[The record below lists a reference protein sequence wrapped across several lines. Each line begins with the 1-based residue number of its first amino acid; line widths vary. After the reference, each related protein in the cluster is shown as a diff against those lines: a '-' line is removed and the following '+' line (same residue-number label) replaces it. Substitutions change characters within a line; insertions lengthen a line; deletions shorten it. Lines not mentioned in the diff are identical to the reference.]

1 MFHRAAWIPL
11 PRLSKLLPLMS
22 PNLHICKVTSIFCL
36 PQYQLLPSPHLS
48 SSCRSAENSLS
59 PRLVH
64 ASSIFYG
71 PLHRHSLAKRTAP
84 HGHKSSSDTLQVFHP
99 MGCNPND
106 TRMIVSYHMG
116 ACVFSHSRSGQDME
130 RASF

>member
-36 PQYQLLPSPHLS
+36 PQYQRLPSPHLS
-48 SSCRSAENSLS
+48 SSCHTARSLLS
-59 PRLVH
+59 PHVVHGRSVFRRLQH
-64 ASSIFYG
+64 C
-71 PLHRHSLAKRTAP
+71 HSLAKHIASN
-84 HGHKSSSDTLQVFHP
+84 GHKSISNMLRDFYP

-106 TRMIVSYHMG
+106 TQMIVSYHMG
-116 ACVFSHSRSGQDME
+116 DHVFNHSRAVHLQIL
-130 RASF
+130 